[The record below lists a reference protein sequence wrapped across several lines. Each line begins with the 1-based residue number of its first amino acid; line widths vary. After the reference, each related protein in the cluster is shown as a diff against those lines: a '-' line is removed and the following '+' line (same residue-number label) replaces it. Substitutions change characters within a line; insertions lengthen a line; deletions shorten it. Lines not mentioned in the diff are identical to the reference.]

1 MQTNSHARAGQ
12 PGDDKIV
19 ALLFERDDAALTA
32 VQQRYGA
39 FLRSFAARFLKDDR
53 DREEAVSDALLRL
66 WNSVPPEQ
74 PRSLPAFLTTL
85 VRRSAIDIARRNNRV
100 SQPPAALA
108 AAWEELGDI
117 PSAGNE
123 TEDAVLAR
131 ELGRS
136 ISAYLK
142 ALPAR
147 SRGIFLR
154 RYYAAC
160 SVSEIA
166 SALGISV
173 STVEKELKAAR
184 DGLRKHLEKEGY
196 EI

>member
-1 MQTNSHARAGQ
+1 MPS
-12 PGDDKIV
+12 DDDIIR
-19 ALLFERDDAALTA
+19 LLSERDDAALTA

-39 FLRSFAARFLKDDR
+39 FLRSFAARFLKDER

-66 WNSVPPEQ
+66 WNSVPAER
-74 PRSLPAFLTTL
+74 PRSLTAYLTTL
-85 VRRSAIDIARRNNRV
+85 LRRSAIDIARKNSRV
-100 SQPPAALA
+100 SEPPAALA

-123 TEDAVLAR
+123 TEEAVLAR

-142 ALPAR
+142 ALPDR

-166 SALGISV
+166 SALGVSV

-184 DGLRKHLEKEGY
+184 DGLRRHLEKEGY